1 MERKIKFSEL
11 KLQNNK
17 RQKMKISVL
26 GAGSWGTTL
35 ACLLANNG
43 HNVYLWEI
51 NKQAAEKLDKERVI
65 PFIGGAT
72 IPENV
77 VISSD
82 LNVVNETE
90 AVLFVVPSHFLRST
104 VMSIKNLNI
113 DLGKKLIIS
122 ATKGIENE
130 TLLRVSQ
137 IIEEIYPEAKDK
149 IVALSGPSH
158 AEEVSKQIPTVVTS
172 ASKNEELAIKV
183 RDLFMNDYFRVYTQ
197 DDIVG
202 VELGASLKNVFAVA
216 GGIIDGLNFGDNTK
230 AAIISRGLKELISLG
245 VALGGK
251 EKTFYGL
258 SGVGDLMVTCFSK
271 HSRNRNLGEM
281 LAKGKTLEQA
291 EKELKM
297 VAEGVKTCKSAYQL
311 GKNLNIELPI
321 INQVYEVLF
330 KNKDAKQAVYDLMTR
345 TPKAE

>member
-1 MERKIKFSEL
+1 
-11 KLQNNK
+11 
-17 RQKMKISVL
+17 MKISVL

-43 HNVYLWEI
+43 HKIWLWEI
-51 NKQAAEKLDKERVI
+51 NKELAEKLDKQRVI

-72 IPENV
+72 IPNTV
-77 VISSD
+77 TISSD
-82 LNVVNETE
+82 LNIIKETE

-104 VMSIKNLNI
+104 VMSIKSLGI
-113 DLGKKLIIS
+113 DLENKIIIS
-122 ATKGIENE
+122 ATKGIETE

-137 IIEEIYPEAKDK
+137 IIEEIYPNTKDK
-149 IVALSGPSH
+149 IVAVSGPSH
-158 AEEVSKQIPTVVTS
+158 AEEVSRKIPTVVTS
-172 ASKNEELAIKV
+172 ASKDTELAQTV

-197 DDIVG
+197 NDIIG

-216 GGIIDGLNFGDNTK
+216 GGMIDGLNFGDNTK
-230 AAIISRGLKELISLG
+230 AAIISRGLKEIIKLG

-281 LAKGKTLEQA
+281 LAKGKTLKQA
-291 EKELKM
+291 EQELKM
-297 VAEGVKTCKSAYQL
+297 VAEGVKTCMSAYRL
-311 GKNLNIELPI
+311 GKKLNIELPI
-321 INQVYEVLF
+321 INEIYEILF
-330 KNKDAKQAVYDLMTR
+330 NNKDAKKAVYDLMTR

>member
-1 MERKIKFSEL
+1 
-11 KLQNNK
+11 
-17 RQKMKISVL
+17 MKISVL

-43 HNVYLWEI
+43 NQVYLWEI

-104 VMSIKNLNI
+104 VMSIKKLNI

-137 IIEEIYPEAKDK
+137 IIEEIYPETKNK

>member
-1 MERKIKFSEL
+1 
-11 KLQNNK
+11 
-17 RQKMKISVL
+17 MKISVL

-43 HNVYLWEI
+43 HKVYLWEI
-51 NKQAAEKLDKERVI
+51 NKQAAQKLDKERII
-65 PFIGGAT
+65 PFIGGAN
-72 IPENV
+72 IPESI

-82 LNVVNETE
+82 LSVINETE

-104 VMSIKNLNI
+104 VDSIKKLNI

-137 IIEEIYPEAKDK
+137 IIEEIYPETKDK

-172 ASKNEELAIKV
+172 ASKNKELAIKA

-297 VAEGVKTCKSAYQL
+297 VAEGVKTCISAYQL
-311 GKNLNIELPI
+311 GKKLNIELPI

-330 KNKDAKQAVYDLMTR
+330 NNKDAKKAVYDLMTR

>member
-1 MERKIKFSEL
+1 
-11 KLQNNK
+11 
-17 RQKMKISVL
+17 MKISVL

-104 VMSIKNLNI
+104 VMSIKKLNI

-137 IIEEIYPEAKDK
+137 IIEEIYPETKNK

-291 EKELKM
+291 EQELKM
-297 VAEGVKTCKSAYQL
+297 VAEGVKTCLSAYEL
-311 GKNLNIELPI
+311 GEKYNIELPI
-321 INQVYEVLF
+321 INEVYEILF
-330 KNKDAKQAVYDLMTR
+330 NKKDTKKVVYDLMTR
-345 TPKAE
+345 TPKSEF

>member
-1 MERKIKFSEL
+1 
-11 KLQNNK
+11 
-17 RQKMKISVL
+17 MKISVL

-43 HNVYLWEI
+43 HKVYLWEI
-51 NKQAAEKLDKERVI
+51 NEQAAQKLDKERVI
-65 PFIGGAT
+65 PFIGGAN

-82 LNVVNETE
+82 LNIIKETE

-104 VMSIKNLNI
+104 VNSIKKLNI

-137 IIEEIYPEAKDK
+137 IIEEIYPETKDK

-172 ASKNEELAIKV
+172 ASKNEEFAIKV

-245 VALGGK
+245 IALGGK

-258 SGVGDLMVTCFSK
+258 SGLGDLMVTCFSR

-297 VAEGVKTCKSAYQL
+297 VAEGVKTCISAYQL
-311 GKNLNIELPI
+311 GKKLNIELPI
-321 INQVYEVLF
+321 INEVYEVLF
-330 KNKDAKQAVYDLMTR
+330 NNKEAKKAVYELMTR
-345 TPKAE
+345 APKAE

>member
-1 MERKIKFSEL
+1 
-11 KLQNNK
+11 
-17 RQKMKISVL
+17 MKISVL

-43 HNVYLWEI
+43 HQVYLWEI

-65 PFIGGAT
+65 PFIGGAN
-72 IPENV
+72 IPKSI

-82 LNVVNETE
+82 LNVINETD

-104 VMSIKNLNI
+104 VNSIKSLNI

-130 TLLRVSQ
+130 SLLRVSQ
-137 IIEEIYPEAKDK
+137 IIEEIYPDTKDK

-172 ASKNEELAIKV
+172 ASKTEEFAIKV

-297 VAEGVKTCKSAYQL
+297 VAEGVKTCISAYQL
-311 GKNLNIELPI
+311 GKKLNIELPI

-330 KNKDAKQAVYDLMTR
+330 NNKDAKKAVFDLMTR

>member
-1 MERKIKFSEL
+1 
-11 KLQNNK
+11 
-17 RQKMKISVL
+17 MKISVL

-43 HNVYLWEI
+43 HQIYLWEI
-51 NKQAAEKLDKERVI
+51 NKQAAEKLDKERII
-65 PFIGGAT
+65 PFIGGAK
-72 IPENV
+72 IPQTV
-77 VISSD
+77 VVSSD
-82 LNVVNETE
+82 LNIIKDTE

-104 VMSIKNLNI
+104 VLSIKNLNI

-137 IIEEIYPEAKDK
+137 IIEEIYPSTKDN

-172 ASKNEELAIKV
+172 ASKNKQLAIKV

-197 DDIVG
+197 SDIVG

-230 AAIISRGLKELISLG
+230 AAIISRGLKELVSLG
-245 VALGGK
+245 VALGGN

-258 SGVGDLMVTCFSK
+258 SGMGDLMVTCFSR

-281 LAKGKTLEQA
+281 LAKGKTLKQA
-291 EKELKM
+291 ETELKM
-297 VAEGVKTCKSAYQL
+297 VAEGVKTCISAYQL
-311 GKNLNIELPI
+311 GKKLNIDLPI

-330 KNKDAKQAVYDLMTR
+330 NNKDAKKAVYDLMTR
-345 TPKAE
+345 SPKAE

>member
-1 MERKIKFSEL
+1 
-11 KLQNNK
+11 
-17 RQKMKISVL
+17 MKISVL

-43 HNVYLWEI
+43 HKVYLWEI

-65 PFIGGAT
+65 PFIGGAN
-72 IPENV
+72 IPESI

-82 LNVVNETE
+82 LNIINETE

-104 VMSIKNLNI
+104 VNSIKKLNI

-137 IIEEIYPEAKDK
+137 IIEEIYPETKDK

-172 ASKNEELAIKV
+172 ASKSKELAIKA

-281 LAKGKTLEQA
+281 LAHGKTLEQA

-297 VAEGVKTCKSAYQL
+297 VAEGVKTCISAYQL
-311 GKNLNIELPI
+311 GKKLNIELPI

-330 KNKDAKQAVYDLMTR
+330 NNKDAKQAVFDLMTR

>member
-1 MERKIKFSEL
+1 
-11 KLQNNK
+11 
-17 RQKMKISVL
+17 MKISVL

-65 PFIGGAT
+65 PFIGGAN
-72 IPENV
+72 IPESIV
-77 VISSD
+77 VSSD
-82 LNVVNETE
+82 LNIINETE

-104 VMSIKNLNI
+104 VNSIKNLNI

-137 IIEEIYPEAKDK
+137 IIEEIYPETKDK

-172 ASKNEELAIKV
+172 ASKNKELAIKA

-258 SGVGDLMVTCFSK
+258 SGIGDLMVTCFSK
-271 HSRNRNLGEM
+271 HSRNRNFGEM
-281 LAKGKTLEQA
+281 LAQGKTLEQA

-297 VAEGVKTCKSAYQL
+297 VAEGVKTCISAYQL
-311 GKNLNIELPI
+311 GKKLNIELPI

-330 KNKDAKQAVYDLMTR
+330 NNKDAKQAVFDLMTR

>member
-1 MERKIKFSEL
+1 
-11 KLQNNK
+11 
-17 RQKMKISVL
+17 
-26 GAGSWGTTL
+26 
-35 ACLLANNG
+35 
-43 HNVYLWEI
+43 
-51 NKQAAEKLDKERVI
+51 
-65 PFIGGAT
+65 
-72 IPENV
+72 
-77 VISSD
+77 
-82 LNVVNETE
+82 
-90 AVLFVVPSHFLRST
+90 
-104 VMSIKNLNI
+104 
-113 DLGKKLIIS
+113 
-122 ATKGIENE
+122 
-130 TLLRVSQ
+130 
-137 IIEEIYPEAKDK
+137 
-149 IVALSGPSH
+149 
-158 AEEVSKQIPTVVTS
+158 
-172 ASKNEELAIKV
+172 
-183 RDLFMNDYFRVYTQ
+183 MNDYFRVYTQ

>member
-1 MERKIKFSEL
+1 
-11 KLQNNK
+11 
-17 RQKMKISVL
+17 MKISVL

-43 HNVYLWEI
+43 NQVYLWEI
-51 NKQAAEKLDKERVI
+51 NKQAAEKLDKERII

-82 LNVVNETE
+82 LNVIKETE

-104 VMSIKNLNI
+104 VMSIKKLNI
-113 DLGKKLIIS
+113 DLGKKLVIS

-137 IIEEIYPEAKDK
+137 IIEEIYPDTKDK

-172 ASKNEELAIKV
+172 ASKNKELAVKV

-230 AAIISRGLKELISLG
+230 AAIISRGLIELINLG

-297 VAEGVKTCKSAYQL
+297 VAEGVKTCMSAYQL
-311 GKNLNIELPI
+311 GKKLNIDLPI

-330 KNKDAKQAVYDLMTR
+330 NNKDAKKAVYDLMTR
-345 TPKAE
+345 SPKAE

>member
-1 MERKIKFSEL
+1 
-11 KLQNNK
+11 
-17 RQKMKISVL
+17 MKISVL

-43 HNVYLWEI
+43 HQVYLWEI

-65 PFIGGAT
+65 PFIGGAN
-72 IPENV
+72 IPKSIA
-77 VISSD
+77 ISSD
-82 LNVVNETE
+82 LNIINETE

-104 VMSIKNLNI
+104 VNSIKSLNI

-137 IIEEIYPEAKDK
+137 IIEEIYPDTKDK

-172 ASKNEELAIKV
+172 ASKDESLAIKV

-258 SGVGDLMVTCFSK
+258 SGIGDLMVTCFSK

-297 VAEGVKTCKSAYQL
+297 VAEGVKTCISAYQL
-311 GKNLNIELPI
+311 GKKLNIELPI

-330 KNKDAKQAVYDLMTR
+330 NNKDAKKAVYDLMTR

>member
-1 MERKIKFSEL
+1 
-11 KLQNNK
+11 
-17 RQKMKISVL
+17 MKISVL

-82 LNVVNETE
+82 LNVIKETE

-104 VMSIKNLNI
+104 VMSIKKLNI
-113 DLGKKLIIS
+113 DLGKKLVIS

-137 IIEEIYPEAKDK
+137 IIEEIYPDTKDK

-172 ASKNEELAIKV
+172 ASKNEELAVKV

-230 AAIISRGLKELISLG
+230 AAIISRGLIELINLG

-297 VAEGVKTCKSAYQL
+297 VAEGVKTCMSAYQL
-311 GKNLNIELPI
+311 GKKLNIDLPI

-330 KNKDAKQAVYDLMTR
+330 NNKDAKKAVYDLMTR
-345 TPKAE
+345 SPKAE

>member
-1 MERKIKFSEL
+1 
-11 KLQNNK
+11 
-17 RQKMKISVL
+17 MKISVL

-43 HNVYLWEI
+43 HKVYLWEI

-65 PFIGGAT
+65 PFIGGAN
-72 IPENV
+72 IPESIV
-77 VISSD
+77 VSSD
-82 LNVVNETE
+82 LNIINETE

-104 VMSIKNLNI
+104 VMSIKKLNI

-137 IIEEIYPEAKDK
+137 IIEEIYPETKDK

-172 ASKNEELAIKV
+172 ASKSKDLAIKA

-216 GGIIDGLNFGDNTK
+216 GGIIDGLKFGDNTK

-258 SGVGDLMVTCFSK
+258 SGIGDLMVTCFSK

-281 LAKGKTLEQA
+281 LAHGKTLEQA

-297 VAEGVKTCKSAYQL
+297 VAEGVKTCISAYQL
-311 GKNLNIELPI
+311 GKKLNIELPI

-330 KNKDAKQAVYDLMTR
+330 NNKNAKQAVFDLMTR

>member
-1 MERKIKFSEL
+1 
-11 KLQNNK
+11 
-17 RQKMKISVL
+17 MKISVL

-35 ACLLANNG
+35 ACLLAGNG
-43 HNVYLWEI
+43 HQVYLWEI
-51 NKQAAEKLDKERVI
+51 NKQAAEKLDKERII

-77 VISSD
+77 TISSD
-82 LNVVNETE
+82 LNVINETE

-104 VMSIKNLNI
+104 VNSIKNLNI
-113 DLGKKLIIS
+113 DLGKKLVIS

-137 IIEEIYPEAKDK
+137 IIEEFYPNTKDK

-158 AEEVSKQIPTVVTS
+158 AEEVSKKIPTVVTA
-172 ASKNEELAIKV
+172 ASKDENLAVKV
-183 RDLFMNDYFRVYTQ
+183 RDLFINDYFRVYTQ
-197 DDIVG
+197 NDIIG
-202 VELGASLKNVFAVA
+202 VELGASLKNVFAIA

-230 AAIISRGLKELISLG
+230 AAIVSRGLKELVRLG

-251 EKTFYGL
+251 EHTFYGL
-258 SGVGDLMVTCFSK
+258 SGIGDLMVTCFSK

-297 VAEGVKTCKSAYQL
+297 VAEGVNTCISAYNL
-311 GKNLNIELPI
+311 GKKLDIELPI
-321 INQVYEVLF
+321 INQIYEVLF

>member
-1 MERKIKFSEL
+1 
-11 KLQNNK
+11 
-17 RQKMKISVL
+17 MKISVL

>member
-1 MERKIKFSEL
+1 
-11 KLQNNK
+11 
-17 RQKMKISVL
+17 MKISVL

-43 HNVYLWEI
+43 HKVYLWEI
-51 NKQAAEKLDKERVI
+51 NEQAAEKLDKERLI

-72 IPENV
+72 IPKSV

-82 LNVVNETE
+82 LKIINETE
-90 AVLFVVPSHFLRST
+90 AVLFVVPSHFLRAT
-104 VMSIKNLNI
+104 VMTIKKLNI
-113 DLGKKLIIS
+113 NLGEKLIIS
-122 ATKGIENE
+122 ATKGIENK

-137 IIEEIYPEAKDK
+137 VIEEIYPETEDK

-158 AEEVSKQIPTVVTS
+158 AEEVSKKIPTLVTS
-172 ASKNEELAIKV
+172 ASKNEDLAIKV
-183 RDLFMNDYFRVYTQ
+183 RDLFNNDYFRVYTQ
-197 DDIVG
+197 NDIIG
-202 VELGASLKNVFAVA
+202 VELGASLKNVFAIA

-230 AAIISRGLKELISLG
+230 AAIVSRGLIELIKLG

-281 LAKGKTLEQA
+281 LAKGKTLEEA

-297 VAEGVKTCKSAYQL
+297 VAEGVKTCLSAYEL
-311 GKNLNIELPI
+311 GKKYNIELPT
-321 INQVYEVLF
+321 INEVYEILF
-330 KNKDAKQAVYDLMTR
+330 NKKDTKKAVYDLMTR
-345 TPKAE
+345 TPKSEF

>member
-1 MERKIKFSEL
+1 
-11 KLQNNK
+11 
-17 RQKMKISVL
+17 MKISVL

-51 NKQAAEKLDKERVI
+51 NEQAAQKLNEERVI

-72 IPENV
+72 IPKNV

-104 VMSIKNLNI
+104 VMSIKKLNI

-137 IIEEIYPEAKDK
+137 IIEEIYPETKNK

>member
-1 MERKIKFSEL
+1 
-11 KLQNNK
+11 
-17 RQKMKISVL
+17 MKISVL

-43 HNVYLWEI
+43 HQVYLWEI
-51 NKQAAEKLDKERVI
+51 NKQAAEKLDKERLI
-65 PFIGGAT
+65 PFIGGAN
-72 IPENV
+72 IPKSI

-82 LNVVNETE
+82 LNIIKETE

-104 VMSIKNLNI
+104 VNSIKNLKI
-113 DLGKKLIIS
+113 DLGQKLIIS

-137 IIEEIYPEAKDK
+137 IIEEIYPNTKDK

-172 ASKNEELAIKV
+172 ASKDETLAIKV

-297 VAEGVKTCKSAYQL
+297 VAEGVKTCISAYQL
-311 GKNLNIELPI
+311 GKKLNIELPI

-330 KNKDAKQAVYDLMTR
+330 NNKDAKKAVFDLMTR

>member
-1 MERKIKFSEL
+1 
-11 KLQNNK
+11 
-17 RQKMKISVL
+17 MKISVL

-43 HNVYLWEI
+43 HKVYLWEI
-51 NKQAAEKLDKERVI
+51 NEQAAEKLDKERLI

-72 IPENV
+72 IPQSV
-77 VISSD
+77 VVSSD
-82 LNVVNETE
+82 LNIINETE

-104 VMSIKNLNI
+104 VMSIKKLNI
-113 DLGKKLIIS
+113 NLGEKLIIS
-122 ATKGIENE
+122 ATKGIENK

-137 IIEEIYPEAKDK
+137 IIEEIYPETKDK

-158 AEEVSKQIPTVVTS
+158 AEEVSKKIPTLVTS

-183 RDLFMNDYFRVYTQ
+183 RDLFNNDYFRVYTQ
-197 DDIVG
+197 DDIIG
-202 VELGASLKNVFAVA
+202 VELGASLKNVFAIA

-230 AAIISRGLKELISLG
+230 AAIISRGLIELIKLG

-291 EKELKM
+291 EQELKM
-297 VAEGVKTCKSAYQL
+297 VAEGVKTCLSAYEL
-311 GKNLNIELPI
+311 GEKYNIELPI
-321 INQVYEVLF
+321 INEVYEILF
-330 KNKDAKQAVYDLMTR
+330 NKKDTKKVVYDLMTR
-345 TPKAE
+345 TPKSEF